1 MKYHYLLATL
11 LAGLMS
17 LQVSSAP
24 RMLEQMKK
32 MDLDEDGSITLEEF
46 NSNTLSRFKL
56 MDDNG
61 DGILS
66 KKEFLTPIN
75 ERFEK
80 IDLNSD
86 GVIKR
91 KEIRKALKK
100 FRKDKKEEGVRE
112 KSKPKPFIKH

>member
-1 MKYHYLLATL
+1 
-11 LAGLMS
+11 
-17 LQVSSAP
+17 
-24 RMLEQMKK
+24 

-86 GVIKR
+86 GILKR

>member
-1 MKYHYLLATL
+1 
-11 LAGLMS
+11 
-17 LQVSSAP
+17 
-24 RMLEQMKK
+24 
-32 MDLDEDGSITLEEF
+32 
-46 NSNTLSRFKL
+46 

-80 IDLNSD
+80 MDLNSD
-86 GVIKR
+86 GVLRR

-100 FRKDKKEEGVRE
+100 SRKDSTEKGVRE
-112 KSKPKPFIKH
+112 KGKPKPFIKH

>member
-1 MKYHYLLATL
+1 MKFKYLLTMF
-11 LAGLMS
+11 LAGLLA

-24 RMLEQMKK
+24 RMLEQIKK
-32 MDLDEDGSITLEEF
+32 MDIDEDGSITLEEF

-80 IDLNSD
+80 MDLNSD
-86 GVIKR
+86 GVLKR

-100 FRKDKKEEGVRE
+100 SRKGSKEKGVRE
-112 KSKPKPFIKH
+112 KSKSKPFIKH